1 MSSESYSYSYGT
13 DGTNGTDETDG
24 TDGTNGVDG
33 IVIIG
38 HRFSKSTFG
47 AKNTSS

>member
-1 MSSESYSYSYGT
+1 MSSESYSYSY
-13 DGTNGTDETDG
+13 GTDETDG

-33 IVIIG
+33 MVIIG